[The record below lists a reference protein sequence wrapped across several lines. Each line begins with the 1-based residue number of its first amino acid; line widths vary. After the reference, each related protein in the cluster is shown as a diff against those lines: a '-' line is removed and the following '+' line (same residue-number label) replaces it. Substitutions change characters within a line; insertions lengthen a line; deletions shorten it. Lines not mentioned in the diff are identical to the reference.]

1 VRERSAEI
9 NELITVDVPSDLQ
22 RVSHVIVDEVH
33 ERSVD
38 SGMWCGTVREYVG
51 WLLIGAVATRLF
63 VTITAPNYTSQQ
75 NAQGGSNECHCR
87 GAAV

>member
-38 SGMWCGTVREYVG
+38 SGMWCVCG
-51 WLLIGAVATRLF
+51 VAQCESMW
-63 VTITAPNYTSQQ
+63 A
-75 NAQGGSNECHCR
+75 GC
-87 GAAV
+87 